1 MGWELLSVHW
11 FFVFLFLFFWN
22 WQFTNHYFKKSNF
35 HWSVAKSN
43 LSLRNSMKCSTP
55 GFPVLHYLPGF
66 SQTCVHWVGNAIQP
80 SHPLS
85 PSSLAHNL
93 SQHQGLFH
101 WVRSLHHVAKKSNT
115 SLKIDENHIV
125 PLVHIL
131 NFYCSPHN
139 RPVIERQVAGAG
151 IMALFRKSANRKYGG
166 LYPQNHLI
174 WVRTQSPC
182 ILKEEGA
189 KSSQTPLNLRNQ
201 LSNRA

>member
-1 MGWELLSVHW
+1 M
-11 FFVFLFLFFWN
+11 N
-22 WQFTNHYFKKSNF
+22 
-35 HWSVAKSN
+35 
-43 LSLRNSMKCSTP
+43 CSTP

-66 SQTCVHWVGNAIQP
+66 SQTCVHWVSNAIQP

-85 PSSLAHNL
+85 PSSPACNL
-93 SQHQGLFH
+93 SQYQGLFH

-115 SLKIDENHIV
+115 SLKIDENCIV

-131 NFYCSPHN
+131 SFYCSPHN
-139 RPVIERQVAGAG
+139 RPIIERQVAGAG
-151 IMALFRKSANRKYGG
+151 ITTLLRKSANGKYGG
-166 LYPQNHLI
+166 LYSQNHLI